1 MLMKVLADVN
11 SGSDTKVTVF
21 HESPVFCM
29 QSANKSGGRKN
40 A

>member
-1 MLMKVLADVN
+1 MKVLADVN

-21 HESPVFCM
+21 HESPVFLYAKCK
-29 QSANKSGGRKN
+29 QIWGRKN